1 MKARSGSIL
10 PRIPA
15 LVAAGDTTSCRRE
28 AALTAEISAMPM
40 AFGTAHNLIERASIG
55 EGSKLLVAFSGQ
67 PLGYAVIRLAT
78 IRGIEVVGQCPSEA
92 TPLVRAAGARP
103 FETYD
108 CSELRN
114 FNAIIDLVP
123 AGDRHAICARLVAG
137 GRYVVTGALTDLP
150 VAGERR
156 QVFLNEVTRYD
167 RPHRPRELFA
177 GLVTVIETSHLRI
190 VPQQLL
196 KDAEND

>member
-1 MKARSGSIL
+1 MKGRSSSTS

-15 LVAAGDTTSCRRE
+15 LVAAGDATGCRRE
-28 AALTAEISAMPM
+28 AALTAEISTMPM

-78 IRGIEVVGQCPSEA
+78 IRGIEVIGQCPTEA
-92 TPLVRAAGARP
+92 IPLVRAAGARP
-103 FETYD
+103 FETCD

-114 FNAIIDLVP
+114 FDAIVDLVP
-123 AGDRHAICARLVAG
+123 VRDRHAMCARLAAG

-156 QVFLNEVTRYD
+156 HVFLNEVTRYD